1 LHGPPSVRPWTFTNR
16 KKNKT
21 MKSKKSRSSDVLIV
35 GAGVSGL
42 YAAWRLLK
50 DNPKQSVTIIER
62 LDRIG
67 GRLDTDLIKISDEN
81 TKGKKNSSVVRDEEG
96 GMRFTYEM
104 KELMSLFYGLQ
115 LCDEIVDFPMT
126 TNRYMVRGHSFTTD
140 EAAANDNAIWGELY
154 DLAPAEQYQSPGT
167 ILNTIYN
174 RILRAN
180 GVDKAPEN
188 PTPEFWQE
196 FRLDY
201 KWSGTP
207 LNQWQLGGLFKAMG
221 YSQECL
227 KMMIDTVGF
236 QAPFLSLVSAGEAWQ
251 ILEDFPKNPHY
262 HTFKY
267 GFSTLTKA
275 LQKEV
280 EEMGGRIV
288 LGVNLRGITKS
299 GKDKYAL
306 EISPA
311 GPQGKS
317 FQHDVK
323 TETMEAAKVILA
335 IASNAM
341 QKVFINSPILNK
353 GEGAIQL
360 WEDIHSIVNMRLMK
374 INLYFERPWWR
385 DGDTG
390 QPAIDFGPSFTD
402 LPVNAVYPFYPVD
415 GPFNVAPAALTIYC
429 DYDNTK
435 FWQGL
440 QNVGPL
446 FDSPLQQEHS
456 KKPQVLFAASQAV
469 VDEALKQFKQL
480 FKTHHVPAPVMTSY
494 RNWDGED
501 DFGYAYHQ
509 WGINTNDRDVI
520 KNMTTLV
527 TGEKIYSCNE
537 AWSDMQGW
545 VNGSLRSTDLVL
557 TLKEFG
563 LKKIDEEY
571 HGCPNPDPKS

>member
-1 LHGPPSVRPWTFTNR
+1 M
-16 KKNKT
+16 KNK
-21 MKSKKSRSSDVLIV
+21 KSKLSDVLIV

-50 DNPKQSVTIIER
+50 DDPKLSITIIER
-62 LDRIG
+62 LNRTG

-81 TKGKKNSSVVRDEEG
+81 GKGTSSVVRDEEG

-104 KELMSLFYGLQ
+104 TELMSLFSGLG
-115 LCDEIVDFPMT
+115 LCNQIVDFPMT
-126 TNRYMVRGHSFTTD
+126 TNRYMVRGHSFTAD
-140 EAAANDNAIWGELY
+140 EAAANNNAIWGELY
-154 DLAPAEQYQSPGT
+154 DLAPAELNQSPGT
-167 ILNTIYN
+167 ILDTIYH

-201 KWSGTP
+201 KWNGIP

-227 KMMIDTVGF
+227 KMMVDTVGF

-267 GFSTLTKA
+267 GFSTLTNA
-275 LQKEV
+275 LEKEV
-280 EEMGGRIV
+280 KAMGGRIM
-288 LGVNLRGITKS
+288 LGVNLQSITKS
-299 GKDKYAL
+299 GKNKYAL
-306 EISPA
+306 EISPTDPH
-311 GPQGKS
+311 GRS
-317 FQHDVK
+317 FQNDVK
-323 TETMEAAKVILA
+323 TKTLEASKVILA

-341 QKVFINSPILNK
+341 QKVFISSPALNQGK
-353 GEGAIQL
+353 GAMQL
-360 WEDIHSIVNMRLMK
+360 WEDIHSIVNMQLLK

-390 QPAIDFGPSFTD
+390 QPVINFGPSFTD
-402 LPVNAVYPFYPVD
+402 LPVNAVYPFYPVA
-415 GPFNVAPAALTIYC
+415 GPSNEAPAALTIYC
-429 DYDNTK
+429 DYDNAK

-446 FDSPLQQEHS
+446 FDSPLQKEHS
-456 KKPQVLFAASQAV
+456 KKPQVLFAASQAI

-480 FKTHHVPAPVMTSY
+480 FNTHHVPEPVMTSY

-501 DFGYAYHQ
+501 NFGYAYHQ
-509 WGINTNDRDVI
+509 WGMNTDDRAVM
-520 KNMTTLV
+520 KRMTTLV
-527 TGEKIYSCNE
+527 KGEKIYSCNE

-571 HGCPNPDPKS
+571 HACTQPDCKT

>member
-1 LHGPPSVRPWTFTNR
+1 M
-16 KKNKT
+16 KKNNT
-21 MKSKKSRSSDVLIV
+21 TSDVIIV

-42 YAAWRLLK
+42 YAAWRLLR
-50 DNPKQSVTIIER
+50 DNPNRSVLIIER
-62 LDRIG
+62 LNRIG
-67 GRLDTDLIKISDEN
+67 GRLDTDLIKISN
-81 TKGKKNSSVVRDEEG
+81 GQKGSKKADYIVRDEEG

-115 LCDEIVDFPMT
+115 LCDQITDFPMT
-126 TNRYMVRGHSFTTD
+126 TNRYMVRGHSFTAE
-140 EAAANDNAIWGELY
+140 EAAADNNAIWGALY
-154 DLAPAEQYQSPGT
+154 DLDPAEQNQSPGT
-167 ILNTIYN
+167 ILDTIYN

-180 GVDKAPEN
+180 GVDTAPEN
-188 PTPEFWQE
+188 PSPEFWQE

-201 KWSGTP
+201 KWEGVP

-227 KMMIDTVGF
+227 KMMVDTVGF

-262 HTFKY
+262 HTLVD
-267 GFSTLTKA
+267 GFSTLTET
-275 LQKEV
+275 LTKEV
-280 EEMGGRIV
+280 QKLGGRIM
-288 LGVNLRGITKS
+288 LNANLHGITKEKDS
-299 GKDKYAL
+299 YHLNISTAGKGDTEWGKLNTTTYK
-306 EISPA
+306 A
-311 GPQGKS
+311 G
-317 FQHDVK
+317 
-323 TETMEAAKVILA
+323 KVILA

-341 QKVFINSPILNK
+341 QKVFINSPALNS
-353 GEGAIQL
+353 GGSAHQL
-360 WEDIHSIVNMRLMK
+360 WKDIHSIVNMRLMK

-402 LPVNAVYPFYPVD
+402 LPINAVYPFYPVA
-415 GPFNVAPAALTIYC
+415 GPNNEAPAALTIYC

-456 KKPQVLFAASQAV
+456 SPPQVLFAASQAV
-469 VDEALKQFKQL
+469 VTEAIKQFKQL
-480 FKTHHVPAPVMTSY
+480 FKTHYVPQPVMTSY

-509 WGINTNDRDVI
+509 WGINTNDREVI
-520 KNMTTLV
+520 KRMTTLV
-527 TGEKIYSCNE
+527 EGEHIYSCNE

-545 VNGSLRSTDLVL
+545 VNGALRSTDLML
-557 TLKEFG
+557 QKFDLPSID
-563 LKKIDEEY
+563 KIFD
-571 HGCPNPDPKS
+571 GCPNMNPK